1 MFLRGGRASREV
13 ALINIGRTAL
23 AFIAYGVA
31 FILLHKFAGLW
42 GRGTAFSFWFPA
54 AGLRFAVLWHFGPR
68 WTPAVLLAE
77 LAAYCFLDLIGSQ
90 PGHSPLDLASAALP
104 PLLYGGVIALCRIRA
119 RRSETI
125 QGVGSFPMILGSIAA
140 PLIVAMAEL
149 PMAIIRHIKPAVET
163 LPEAVRMVAAFA
175 VGDMTAVLLLAPP
188 LIWLFQGRVPSLR
201 RLTSS
206 GRLMAESAAVLAG
219 AWAMTALAAYAEL
232 GLRMVP
238 VMLGVAWVGL
248 RAGRAAAWIAVAMTA
263 AVTLP
268 MTAGVLSEAQRFA
281 AHLALAAT
289 ALVGNLVGAFSDS
302 ELALREQLTRRNR
315 LLFHADRL
323 RTLRAMSTAVIHEIG
338 QPLSI
343 VSIEAGHLSK
353 LAADRRADLGEI
365 AKSAALVEQKVRG
378 LVELVK
384 RLRTFGEMTHRHPS
398 PLNLDEAIRDIIQ
411 IAQVETDSRG
421 VVIDVST
428 EAGLRI
434 LAENLEFQQA
444 LLNVLRNAIHRT
456 ADRHVTFRTARMEDG
471 RVSIE
476 VENRSEPELEHA
488 QGMGIGLLVATS
500 IVEAFGGVLVRQRT
514 DHAYLVRMVFP
525 GFDHD

>member
-1 MFLRGGRASREV
+1 L

-23 AFIAYGVA
+23 AFTAYGVA
-31 FILLHKFAGLW
+31 FIFLHEIAGLW

-77 LAAYCFLDLIGSQ
+77 LVAYGFLDLIGLE
-90 PGHSPLDLASAALP
+90 PGHGPLDLASAALP

-119 RRSETI
+119 RSSDTI
-125 QGVGSFPMILGSIAA
+125 QSVGSFPMILGSVAA
-140 PLIVAMAEL
+140 PLIVAVAEL
-149 PMAIIRHIKPAVET
+149 PMAIIRQIRPVIET
-163 LPEAVRMVAAFA
+163 PPEAVRMVATFA

-201 RLTSS
+201 RLTAS
-206 GRLMAESAAVLAG
+206 GRMIAESAAVLAG
-219 AWAMTALAAYAEL
+219 AWAMTALAAYAQL

-268 MTAGVLSEAQRFA
+268 MTAEALSEAQRFA

-289 ALVGNLVGAFSDS
+289 ALIGNLVGAFSDS

-343 VSIEAGHLSK
+343 VSIEAGHLNK
-353 LAADRRADLGEI
+353 LAADPGADLGEI
-365 AKSAALVEQKVRG
+365 ASSAALVEQKVRG
-378 LVELVK
+378 LVDLVK
-384 RLRTFGEMTHRHPS
+384 RLRAFGEMTHRQPS
-398 PLNLDEAIRDIIQ
+398 PLNLDEVVRDIIQ
-411 IAQVETDSRG
+411 IAQVETAARG
-421 VVIDVST
+421 VVIDEST
-428 EAGLRI
+428 ERGLRI
-434 LAENLEFQQA
+434 LAEPLEFQQA
-444 LLNVLRNAIHRT
+444 LLNVLRNATQRAT
-456 ADRHVTFRTARMEDG
+456 DKRVTFGTARQEDG
-471 RVSIE
+471 RVLIE
-476 VENRSEPELEHA
+476 VENRSEPESERVE
-488 QGMGIGLLVATS
+488 GMGIGLLVATS
-500 IVEAFGGVLVRQRT
+500 IVEAFGGVLVREQADGVYR
-514 DHAYLVRMVFP
+514 VRMIFP
-525 GFDHD
+525 GVEP